1 MGRYAARRL
10 ALLIPTLLGIT
21 LAVFALR
28 ALIPGD
34 PVELMFFGQNI
45 DQATIDKVRHQ
56 LGLDRPLPIQY
67 LHFVTGAAR
76 GDFGTSIQTGLPV
89 AQEIKTRYPN
99 TLLLAAAAT
108 SVAIVLGVTAG
119 VLSAVARGGMADT
132 LIMAASSIGQSMP
145 SFWLGLLLISVFG
158 VWLRWL
164 PVMGTGGGLYLVLPA
179 ATIGLISSALI
190 ARIARSDLLEVL
202 GEDYVR
208 TARSKGLGEARVI
221 TRHALR
227 NAGLSVIT
235 IIGLQFGN
243 LLAGAFIVEVVFSW
257 NGVGQLAVN
266 AINQRDF
273 PVIQGVLLV
282 VATTYVLVNTGI
294 DFVYALLDP
303 RISYA

>member
-1 MGRYAARRL
+1 MERYAARRL

-21 LAVFALR
+21 VAVFALR

-45 DQATIDKVRHQ
+45 DQATIERVRHR
-56 LGLDRPLPIQY
+56 LGLDRPLPVQY
-67 LHFVTGAAR
+67 VRFVAGAAR

-89 AQEIKTRYPN
+89 LQEIETRYPA
-99 TLLLAAAAT
+99 TLTLAVAAT
-108 SVAIVLGVTAG
+108 VIAVVLGVSAG
-119 VLSAVARGGMADT
+119 VVSAIFRGGVADT
-132 LIMAASSIGQSMP
+132 LIMATASIGQSMP
-145 SFWLGLLLISVFG
+145 SFWMGLLLISIFG

-164 PVMGTGGGLYLVLPA
+164 PVMGTGGAVYLVLPA
-179 ATIGLISSALI
+179 ATIGLIGSALI
-190 ARIARSDLLEVL
+190 ARMARSELLEVL

-221 TRHALR
+221 IRHALR

-235 IIGLQFGN
+235 VVGLQFGN

-257 NGVGQLAVN
+257 NGVGQLAVT

-294 DFVYALLDP
+294 DFAYALLDP